1 MSVKNILDGTIP
13 IEGLLPEKLTATDI
27 KADRTVEGNYLIANE
42 SLKSSRYVIAGY
54 GSEEFTRIDKGH
66 IEAYDLHVENV
77 EARVEV
83 MTPLITLGE
92 TIVLTPTETDNF
104 QSIAVTYSDGATGTL
119 TVAVHSKMCNFNK
132 ICMRFLVSLS

>member
-42 SLKSSRYVIAGY
+42 SLKSSRYIIAGY
-54 GSEEFTRIDKGH
+54 GSEEFTKIDKGH

-77 EARVEV
+77 EAKVEV